1 MQPTANAVS
10 IQRNAEKTSSSYLL
24 DFGHVTDEGI
34 VVHVVVET
42 SQLVQVP
49 DEVLANPLFQKHML
63 KMLNFMFCSLWS
75 W

>member
-10 IQRNAEKTSSSYLL
+10 IQRKAEKTSSSYLL

-34 VVHVVVET
+34 VVHIIVET

-49 DEVLANPLFQKHML
+49 DEVLTNPLFQINTL
-63 KMLNFMFCSLWS
+63 KMFI
-75 W
+75 